1 MPLVLYSVNTY
12 LAFALNERHYDS
24 KHYVWCSEVYDARS
38 HHQLSRYA
46 DIPPTSNPHEIYRN
60 LYEEVRR
67 GDRHSAKIEENR
79 KNILRGADSKLQA
92 GQIRQTQYEEIKAI
106 VKSVEISTFR
116 PILYVIPY
124 SNVVADVREA
134 TVEERAHPLSLE
146 LIIESLDRQHFDPIE
161 VMNYV

>member
-38 HHQLSRYA
+38 HHRLSRYA

-67 GDRHSAKIEENR
+67 GDRHSAKIRDNR
-79 KNILRGADSKLQA
+79 EGILQGAGIKLQE
-92 GQIRQTQYEEIKAI
+92 GQISRHQYYEIEKTVA
-106 VKSVEISTFR
+106 SVEISAFR

-124 SNVVADVREA
+124 SNVVTAVREA

-146 LIIESLDRQHFDPIE
+146 FIIESLDRQHFDPIE
-161 VMNYV
+161 VMNHV